1 MIHRLRMKAG
11 RGIFAAVLAAG
22 VAFSVASANPLAPE
36 IEQHVI
42 ADPHS
47 GLALFGFDP
56 VTYHVELKA
65 RPGLQDYELHHQSLV
80 WRFRSAANR
89 EAFRADPLVY
99 IPAFGGNDGFSV
111 SQGVMVTGDPETFAM
126 TARGLVLFRSQ
137 ENRDRFTADAD
148 LRRKAVA
155 DWPEVVRQHAAH

>member
-1 MIHRLRMKAG
+1 MKAG
-11 RGIFAAVLAAG
+11 SGIFAAILATG
-22 VAFSVASANPLAPE
+22 IAFPAASANPLAPD
-36 IEQHVI
+36 IEQHVV

-56 VTYHVELKA
+56 VTYHVEQRA
-65 RPGLQDYELHHQSLV
+65 RPGLQDYELRHQNLV

-89 EAFRADPLVY
+89 EAFRADPSAY

-111 SQGVMVTGDPETFAM
+111 SQGVMAPGDPETFAM
-126 TARGLVLFRSQ
+126 TARGVVLFRTP
-137 ENRDRFTADAD
+137 ENRDRFTSDAD

-155 DWPEVVRQHAAH
+155 DWPDVVRQQAAH